1 MKIPHTSPDIYNIH
15 MAKTAITALNPIMA
29 TSHAR
34 SISLPSR
41 SNPKILQIQELLFR
55 LKPVEIVSLSMSE
68 MSNKL
73 GGVRDLLE
81 IFNELLLLSQTQQA
95 LLRGCNE
102 KWADDLLD
110 GLVLLLD
117 VCGIAK
123 DVFLQSKE
131 HIRGL
136 RSMFRRRKAD
146 EFDLTKEISHYLA
159 SRKKSNKLIHKVSKD
174 LNTKRSCSTSYS
186 KAGNDNTM
194 ATADMSRQIQHV
206 VLTTLKSLLLYITG
220 FKTQTKVGRWS
231 LVSNLIRSKHVD
243 RNEFEKVDD
252 ALNVLLDHKAEK
264 HSNQNLQTE
273 LGKLELSFEDV
284 EQQLERLH
292 RDLIKTRVTL
302 LNILSH

>member
-1 MKIPHTSPDIYNIH
+1 
-15 MAKTAITALNPIMA
+15 MA

-34 SISLPSR
+34 SIR
-41 SNPKILQIQELLFR
+41 
-55 LKPVEIVSLSMSE
+55 
-68 MSNKL
+68 
-73 GGVRDLLE
+73 
-81 IFNELLLLSQTQQA
+81 
-95 LLRGCNE
+95 CNE

-123 DVFLQSKE
+123 DVLLQSKE

-174 LNTKRSCSTSYS
+174 LNTKRSCSTSYN

-243 RNEFEKVDD
+243 RNEFEK
-252 ALNVLLDHKAEK
+252 K

>member
-1 MKIPHTSPDIYNIH
+1 

-41 SNPKILQIQELLFR
+41 SNPKIFQIQELLFR

-68 MSNKL
+68 ISTKL
-73 GGVRDLLE
+73 G
-81 IFNELLLLSQTQQA
+81 
-95 LLRGCNE
+95 GCNE

-123 DVFLQSKE
+123 DVLLQSKE
-131 HIRGL
+131 HIGGL
-136 RSMFRRRKAD
+136 RSMFRRRKAN
-146 EFDLTKEISHYLA
+146 EFELTKEISHYLA

-174 LNTKRSCSTSYS
+174 LNTKRSCSTSYN

-194 ATADMSRQIQHV
+194 ATADMSRQIQQV

-220 FKTQTKVGRWS
+220 FKTQSKVGMWS

-252 ALNVLLDHKAEK
+252 ALTCCLIIKQRNIVTRIYKANWENW
-264 HSNQNLQTE
+264 S
-273 LGKLELSFEDV
+273 
-284 EQQLERLH
+284 
-292 RDLIKTRVTL
+292 
-302 LNILSH
+302 

>member
-1 MKIPHTSPDIYNIH
+1 
-15 MAKTAITALNPIMA
+15 
-29 TSHAR
+29 
-34 SISLPSR
+34 
-41 SNPKILQIQELLFR
+41 
-55 LKPVEIVSLSMSE
+55 
-68 MSNKL
+68 
-73 GGVRDLLE
+73 
-81 IFNELLLLSQTQQA
+81 
-95 LLRGCNE
+95 
-102 KWADDLLD
+102 
-110 GLVLLLD
+110 
-117 VCGIAK
+117 
-123 DVFLQSKE
+123 
-131 HIRGL
+131 
-136 RSMFRRRKAD
+136 
-146 EFDLTKEISHYLA
+146 
-159 SRKKSNKLIHKVSKD
+159 
-174 LNTKRSCSTSYS
+174 
-186 KAGNDNTM
+186 M